1 MTLLRGDAMKTLEKA
16 PGFENLKSIDGRNYD
31 MSDFSEP
38 ILVII
43 FSCNHCPYVVAYE
56 SRIKAIQAK
65 YRDQGVRIIAIN
77 SNDAVRYPTDNY
89 EAMCARAKTENFNFD
104 YLVDED
110 QSVARGFGASNTPHV
125 FVLDKERALQYSGRI
140 DNSWDDES
148 RADTKDLENALD
160 ALLANKTPACTSTLP
175 VGCSIKW
182 K

>member
-1 MTLLRGDAMKTLEKA
+1 MRLLEKA
-16 PGFENLKSIDGRNYD
+16 PSFVGLKSIDGKLYG
-31 MSDFSEP
+31 MSDYSEP
-38 ILVII
+38 VLVII

-65 YRDQGVRIIAIN
+65 YGDQGVRVIAIN
-77 SNDAVRYPTDNY
+77 SNDAIAYPADNY
-89 EAMCARAKTENFNFD
+89 EAMCIRAKEQNFNFD

-125 FVLDKERALQYSGRI
+125 FVLDKDRVLRYSGRI

-148 RADTKDLENALD
+148 RVHTKDLENTLD
-160 ALLANKTPACTSTLP
+160 ALLANQAPTCTSTLP